1 MHYTQVSARFKEGN
15 KMKLLFSWALMLMAF
30 NAVQADG
37 KQDTLHTVQK
47 HTVQNWFQIEARVEA
62 VNQGTMSAQT
72 SGRIQ
77 QVLFDV
83 NDYVEKGALIVQL
96 RDKQQQAAVN
106 SAQAQLTQTRATH
119 IDRDA
124 KFKRSTPLLKQGS
137 LSQGDF
143 DTIKAQ
149 AISAAAA
156 VKAAK
161 AVLEQ
166 AQEKLSYTQI
176 RAPYSGIVKTRH
188 VEVGESVSPGTK
200 VMSGL
205 SLAKLRAVA
214 DIPQR
219 LAPLLSKHKVNPQK
233 VFNILHEG
241 QPLTV
246 QKVTLFP
253 YADVNSHSFKVR
265 VLFSQEHQPFNQD
278 GGSQLFPGMW
288 VKLNLNMGDKQVMT
302 VPQSSVML
310 RGELSTVFVA
320 TKNGPKLRQVRL
332 GEKHEGKIEV
342 LAGLRDGEKVYINAY
357 GQLANPATTTPLTG
371 AK

>member
-1 MHYTQVSARFKEGN
+1 
-15 KMKLLFSWALMLMAF
+15 MKFLFLWALLLGGLSTA
-30 NAVQADG
+30 QADD
-37 KQDTLHTVQK
+37 KQNTLFTVQK

-72 SGRIQ
+72 SGRIKH
-77 QVLFDV
+77 VFFDV

-106 SAQAQLTQTRATH
+106 RAQAQLTQVRTSH
-119 IDRDA
+119 IDKDA
-124 KFKRSTPLLKQGS
+124 KYKRSAPLLQQGS
-137 LSQGDF
+137 LSQGSF

-166 AQEKLSYTQI
+166 AQVQLSYTQI

-188 VEVGESVSPGTK
+188 VEVGESVRPGTK

-205 SLAKLRAVA
+205 SLAKLRALA

-219 LAPLLSKHKVNPQK
+219 LAPLLSKHKGHPQSAFK
-233 VFNILHEG
+233 ILHEG
-241 QPLTV
+241 HPLKV

-265 VLFSQEHQPFNQD
+265 VLFSQAGEDISQD
-278 GGSQLFPGMW
+278 NGSQLFPGMW
-288 VKLNLNMGDKQVMT
+288 VKLKLSMGDKWVMA
-302 VPQSSVML
+302 VPLSAVMF
-310 RGELSTVFVA
+310 RGELSSVFVA
-320 TKNGPKLRQVRL
+320 TKNGAKLRQVRL
-332 GEKHEGKIEV
+332 GEQHNGQVEV
-342 LAGLRDGEKVYINAY
+342 LAGLRDGEQVFVDAY
-357 GQLANPATTTPLTG
+357 AQLAKPATANTPSG
-371 AK
+371 VK